1 MPFMGIL
8 LLAYAASMAVA
19 TFIENDYGAPVAR
32 FMVYNAW
39 WFELLQFLLV
49 INMIG
54 NVFTYKLYEKA
65 KFSILLFHLAFIIIL
80 VGAGITRYFSYEGT
94 MHIRENE
101 TQNKFTS
108 EKNYLQVWK
117 VAKTEELIY
126 EKPLF
131 VSPYLKNQFQQ
142 SIDFDGKNI
151 KLELKKLVLNPST
164 SLKVTPTG
172 SPMVELL
179 FATSQGIDN
188 FFLREGEVFAMNSA
202 HFTLNTNS
210 PKNIQLFL
218 KNSKLFIQ
226 SPSELKLFDEK
237 GEIDTIFPA
246 NTRQEINTKSILE
259 TNKTKFGIKAFA
271 SKAKIRFKKG
281 SLTEGLTS
289 LALVF
294 NLSEGENTDEAG
306 MLEVAGT
313 SQFEYVKLGDQKFK
327 IAYGPKEIELPF
339 ELKLRDFQ
347 LDRYP
352 GSHSPSS
359 YASEVTLIDKEENI
373 EKEYRIFMNNILSHR
388 GFRFYQSS
396 YDTDEKGTILSVN
409 RDGLGTFVTY
419 LGYFLLF
426 LGMVWSL
433 INKNSYLAEL
443 SRRTSGIREKRSKVA
458 VLLLLLLGLNAQ
470 NLFAQEPKKM
480 EYSQEHAK
488 LFGKL
493 LVQDPNG
500 RIKPMQTMSNEV
512 LRKVSRAE
520 EWDGFNS
527 NQVFLGL
534 LFNSN
539 YWKTVNMIKVANPDL
554 MKKLGKEGDYVC
566 YNDLI
571 NEAEGTYILG
581 QESEMAFA
589 KPESEQNKYEKEL
602 IALDERVNIM
612 YQIVTWQYLRVFP
625 NPEQVDKS
633 WLTPFDAGKIQ
644 DNKTHEFAKTA
655 FSRYYT
661 EITKAWTDGNW
672 KDADEVLKSIQDYQ
686 KKYAAEIIPSESKLE
701 LEIHYLKMNIF
712 KRLFRY
718 YGMIGFIFLIILF
731 VGIFKPAMKL
741 KKTTLVFS
749 VILAILFFFHTY
761 GLGLRWYISGH
772 APFSNGYESMIY
784 IAWAIMLAGFV
795 FMKKSPIT
803 LSATAI
809 LASITLMVA
818 NLSWMNPEITPLVP
832 VLKSYWLTIHVSIIT
847 ASYGFLALG
856 AIMGFL
862 SLILI
867 IFANAKHKEQFNL
880 TITELTNVNHMTL
893 IIGVYMLTIGTF
905 LGGIW
910 ANESWGRYWGWD
922 PKETWALI
930 SVIIYTFVLHTRFI
944 PFLNNKYFFNLLSL
958 LSFASILMTY
968 FGVNFYLSGLHSY
981 AQGDP
986 IPVPEW
992 VYYSVASV
1000 FVIAIIAYIRSRKL
1014 LITEEV
1020 KS

>member
-39 WFELLQFLLV
+39 WFELLQLLLV

-54 NVFTYKLYEKA
+54 NVFTYKLYKKEKI
-65 KFSILLFHLAFIIIL
+65 SILLFHLAFIIIL
-80 VGAGITRYFSYEGT
+80 IGAGITRYISYEGT

-108 EKNYLQVWK
+108 ENNYLRVWK
-117 VAKTEELIY
+117 IAENEELVF

-131 VSPYLKNQFQQ
+131 VSPYLKNKFSQN
-142 SIDFDGKNI
+142 IKLDGKNI

-164 SLKVTPTG
+164 SLKIEPTG

-179 FATSQGIDN
+179 LATSEGIDN
-188 FFLREGEVFAMNSA
+188 FFLKEGEVFAMNGGN
-202 HFTLNTNS
+202 FTLNTKS
-210 PKNIQLFL
+210 PQNIQLFI
-218 KNSKLFIQ
+218 NSGKLFIV
-226 SPSELKLFDEK
+226 SPSKLSLFNEK
-237 GEIDTIFPA
+237 GEVDTVFAANSKNEIIPGNIF
-246 NTRQEINTKSILE
+246 E
-259 TNKTKFGIKAFA
+259 TNNLKFGIKSYS
-271 SKAKIRFKKG
+271 SKAKIRYKKG
-281 SLTEGLTS
+281 SLTNGVTS
-289 LALVF
+289 MALIF
-294 NLSEGENTDEAG
+294 KASDEKNTDEVGVMEIAG
-306 MLEVAGT
+306 S
-313 SQFEYVKLGDQKFK
+313 SQIDYLKLGDQKYK
-327 IAYGPKEIELPF
+327 IAYGHKEIELPF

-347 LDRYP
+347 LERYP

-359 YASEVTLIDKEENI
+359 YASEVTLIDKEKNM
-373 EKEYRIFMNNILSHR
+373 EKDYRIFMNNILSHR

-433 INKNSYLAEL
+433 IHKSSYLAEL
-443 SRRTSGIREKRSKVA
+443 SRRTSAIREKRNKVA
-458 VLLLLLLGLNAQ
+458 VLVLLLLGLNA
-470 NLFAQEPKKM
+470 NLFAQEPQKM
-480 EYSQEHAK
+480 QYSPEHAK

-512 LRKVSRAE
+512 LRKVARAE

-539 YWKTVNMIKVANPDL
+539 YWKSVEMIKVANPDL

-571 NEAEGTYILG
+571 NETEGTYILG
-581 QESEMAFA
+581 QESELAFA
-589 KPESEQNKYEKEL
+589 KPESEQSKYDKEV
-602 IALDERVNIM
+602 IAVDERINIM

-625 NPEQVDKS
+625 NPEQVEKS
-633 WLTPFDAGKIQ
+633 WLTPFDAGKIK
-644 DNKTHEFAKTA
+644 DSTTHQFAKTA
-655 FSRYYT
+655 FSMYYT

-672 KDADEVLKSIQDYQ
+672 KDADEALKSIQEYQ
-686 KKYAAEIIPSESKLE
+686 KKYAAEIIPDESKLD
-701 LEIHYLKMNIF
+701 LEIHYLKLNIF

-741 KKTTLVFS
+741 KKVTLVFS

-772 APFSNGYESMIY
+772 APFSDGYESMIY

-867 IFANAKHKEQFNL
+867 IFASTKHKEQFNL

-930 SVIIYTFVLHTRFI
+930 SVIVYTFVLHTRFI
-944 PFLNNKYFFNLLSL
+944 PILNNKYFFNLLSL
-958 LSFASILMTY
+958 VSFASILMTY

-986 IPVPEW
+986 VPVPEW

-1000 FVIAIIAYIRSRKL
+1000 FVIVLIAYVRSRKL
-1014 LITEEV
+1014 LQTEE
-1020 KS
+1020 